1 MRRSTQTRY
10 ISFGPGSNGSG
21 GGLLTRIV
29 AFIVGAIVL
38 AAAIFLGAIFIA
50 GIVGLIL
57 IGSLV
62 AMARLWW
69 LRRQT
74 ERYEETHGDI
84 NAEYTVVDEDKQR
97 D

>member
-10 ISFGPGSNGSG
+10 ISFGPGPNSPG

-29 AFIVGAIVL
+29 AFVVGAIVL

-62 AMARLWW
+62 AMSRLWW
-69 LRRQT
+69 LRRQA
-74 ERYEETHGDI
+74 ERYEENHGDI

>member
-1 MRRSTQTRY
+1 
-10 ISFGPGSNGSG
+10 
-21 GGLLTRIV
+21 
-29 AFIVGAIVL
+29 
-38 AAAIFLGAIFIA
+38 
-50 GIVGLIL
+50 
-57 IGSLV
+57 
-62 AMARLWW
+62 LWW

>member
-10 ISFGPGSNGSG
+10 ISFDPGSNGSG